1 MYIIYILYISWFINP
16 YEYYSCFPYVYPL
29 INPLVMIE
37 KYQTYHDT
45 TWYGPIII
53 WGPRLGLETGQKSG
67 QKWGAY
73 HS

>member
-45 TWYGPIII
+45 T
-53 WGPRLGLETGQKSG
+53 
-67 QKWGAY
+67 
-73 HS
+73 